1 MKNDLHLT
9 GGTDTH
15 LVLVDLRPQKLDGAR
30 GEKVLEEIGLAV
42 NKNTCPGDKS
52 ALKPSGLR
60 LGTPALTSRN
70 FKEADFEKVIDFF
83 HEGTNNYF
91 WLSYNW
97 TPFTFVFYFF
107 IEIFYISTE
116 KIALYEEFIFVCKE
130 NSRHQEFSF

>member
-97 TPFTFVFYFF
+97 SPFTFVFLFF
-107 IEIFYISTE
+107 HRNI
-116 KIALYEEFIFVCKE
+116 L
-130 NSRHQEFSF
+130 H